1 MGMYIKSEGK
11 GLDDLKKRLEFLK
24 HHKLMIGI
32 PEKKSARKG
41 GDITNVALAFIHTNG
56 SPRRGIPPRPFLEPG
71 LVTTGALDR
80 ISTLMGEAVRA
91 AANGQQSEAVAILK
105 AAGQVGENS
114 VRAYISAGISPGLAE
129 STKKAKAKKKSTSPV
144 PLIDTGEL
152 LKSITYVI
160 QEG

>member
-32 PEKKSARKG
+32 PEKESARQG

-91 AANGQQSEAVAILK
+91 AANGQQSEAMAILK